1 MAAITI
7 CSDFGAQ
14 KLSTWVCS
22 NSCPLSQWCH
32 STICYPLLPP
42 FPLVL
47 NPPQHQSLF
56 QWTLDSSLTKL
67 YHYLKK
73 KIIYFNWR
81 IIALQYCADFCQTST
96 WINHRYTHVPSR
108 PTHTPS
114 HLSRFSQSS
123 KFELPASD
131 SMVISAFPC
140 YSLHSSYPFLPA
152 LCPEI
157 CSLCLCL
164 HCCITSWEILF
175 LM

>member
-1 MAAITI
+1 MSIE
-7 CSDFGAQ
+7 SMMPFNHM
-14 KLSTWVCS
+14 LSSVAPFS
-22 NSCPLSQWCH
+22 SCPQSSPASKSFPMNFRLLLNKTLS
-32 STICYPLLPP
+32 L
-42 FPLVL
+42 
-47 NPPQHQSLF
+47 
-56 QWTLDSSLTKL
+56 
-67 YHYLKK
+67 LKK

>member
-1 MAAITI
+1 MSIE
-7 CSDFGAQ
+7 SMMPFNHM
-14 KLSTWVCS
+14 LSSVAPFS
-22 NSCPLSQWCH
+22 SCLQSSPASKSFPMNFRLLLNKTLS
-32 STICYPLLPP
+32 L
-42 FPLVL
+42 
-47 NPPQHQSLF
+47 
-56 QWTLDSSLTKL
+56 
-67 YHYLKK
+67 LKK

-114 HLSRFSQSS
+114 HLSRLSQSS

-140 YSLHSSYPFLPA
+140 YSLHLSYAFLPT